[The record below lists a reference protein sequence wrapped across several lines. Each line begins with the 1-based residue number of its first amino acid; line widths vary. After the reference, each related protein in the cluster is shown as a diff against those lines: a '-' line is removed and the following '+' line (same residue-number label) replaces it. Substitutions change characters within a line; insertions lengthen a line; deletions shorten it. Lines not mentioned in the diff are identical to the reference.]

1 MSDLRARFIAI
12 TADPRIIPGVHH
24 HCDEWCQYCRVSDR
38 CLGFRC
44 TAEYR
49 KAHSRA
55 EGEETFSS
63 IDEAVAFTR
72 ELSAVE
78 GVSTAPLDALLAN
91 GSAPPEVSA
100 DPLATSAWEYA
111 MSVALAYG
119 PEALM
124 VANRPPCPIEPSPE
138 EIVLWYHLR
147 IYLRVFRA
155 LAAVQGKGT
164 ESGHSDEA
172 LGSAKL
178 VLDAIKQSKHALG
191 SLARSLGQANV
202 EALRARLDALDCGV
216 RERFPMADSFIR
228 LGLDVPVV

>member
-1 MSDLRARFIAI
+1 
-12 TADPRIIPGVHH
+12 
-24 HCDEWCQYCRVSDR
+24 
-38 CLGFRC
+38 
-44 TAEYR
+44 
-49 KAHSRA
+49 
-55 EGEETFSS
+55 
-63 IDEAVAFTR
+63 
-72 ELSAVE
+72 
-78 GVSTAPLDALLAN
+78 
-91 GSAPPEVSA
+91 
-100 DPLATSAWEYA
+100 

-119 PEALM
+119 PEALV

-178 VLDAIKQSKHALG
+178 VLDAIKQSKRALG